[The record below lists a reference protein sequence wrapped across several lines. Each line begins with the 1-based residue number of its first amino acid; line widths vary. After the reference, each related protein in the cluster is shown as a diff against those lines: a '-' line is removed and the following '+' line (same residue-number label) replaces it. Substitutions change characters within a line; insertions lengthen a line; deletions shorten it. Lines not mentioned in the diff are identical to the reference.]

1 MLKILGKIS
10 DWHFRRKLCR
20 SLKQH
25 VRLRLRGIGVCVNGV
40 LDIGIPRTDE
50 DVKLLKKLLSVY
62 DTNVSQLNEYV
73 ETARKYIEDP

>member
-1 MLKILGKIS
+1 M
-10 DWHFRRKLCR
+10 
-20 SLKQH
+20 
-25 VRLRLRGIGVCVNGV
+25 NGV

-50 DVKLLKKLLSVY
+50 DVKLLKKLLSLY

>member
-10 DWHFRRKLCR
+10 DWHFRRELRR

-50 DVKLLKKLLSVY
+50 DLKLLKKLLSLY
-62 DTNVSQLNEYV
+62 DDNVFQLNEYV
-73 ETARKYIEDP
+73 ITARKYVEDP